1 MSILDAHKVYFLGI
15 GGIGMSALAR
25 YFHLKGKEVSGY
37 DRTSSVVTRGLEELG
52 ITVFH
57 ALDPDRI
64 LAQEVVIFT
73 PAIKSDNV
81 ERAAVEA
88 SDIPMYKRAEVLG
101 QISQAY
107 RTLAVAGTHGKTT
120 TSTMLTHVMR
130 ALGIDVTAFLG
141 GISLNLNS
149 NFVYGESDWLVV
161 EADEYD
167 RSFLHLH
174 PEWAI
179 ITSLDPDHLDIYG
192 SEEEMRNTYKAFARQ
207 ANHLL
212 VHETVAD
219 KDWDLISK
227 VYGTK
232 GDFKLSELIFE
243 GLQTHFTYQ
252 GTTSST
258 AITLPMPGQHNVA
271 NMTAALALVESIAS
285 QSMNDL
291 SKAVASFQGIYRRFE
306 VHLHSESLTYID
318 DYAHHPSEIAAAI
331 DTGRRLFPQR
341 KLVVVFQPHLFS
353 RTQDFMEEFGREL
366 SKSDAVVLANIYPAR
381 EKPIKGVTSEA
392 LASCI
397 STEVHWVGEKENIV
411 SVLSGVIEYP
421 ALLLTLGAGDIDK
434 EVPKVAAWVKSSVQN
449 VELS

>member
-1 MSILDAHKVYFLGI
+1 MTVLDAHKVYFLGI

-37 DRTSSVVTRGLEELG
+37 DRTSSVVTKGLEELG
-52 ITVFH
+52 ITVFYE
-57 ALDPDRI
+57 LDPERI
-64 LAQEVVIFT
+64 LDHEVVIFT
-73 PAIKSDNV
+73 PAIKSDNL

-192 SEEEMRNTYKAFARQ
+192 SEEEMRKTYKAFARQ
-207 ANHLL
+207 AKHLL
-212 VHETVAD
+212 VHETVARN
-219 KDWDLISK
+219 DWDLKSK
-227 VYGTK
+227 VYGTH
-232 GDFKLSELIFE
+232 GDFTLSQLVFE
-243 GLQTHFTYQ
+243 GLQTQFHYQ
-252 GTTSST
+252 GERVET
-258 AITLPMPGQHNVA
+258 AVTLPMPGRHNVA
-271 NMTAALALVESIAS
+271 NMTAALALVESVS
-285 QSMNDL
+285 PESMKDF
-291 SKAVASFQGIYRRFE
+291 SEAVAAFQGIYRRFQ
-306 VHLHSESLTYID
+306 VHFHSESLTYID
-318 DYAHHPSEIAAAI
+318 DYAHHPSEIEAAI

-353 RTQDFMEEFGREL
+353 RTQDFMEGFGQEL
-366 SKSDAVVLANIYPAR
+366 SKADVVVLADIYPAR
-381 EKPIKGVTSEA
+381 EKPIEGVTSKA

-397 STEVHWVGEKENIV
+397 STDVHWVGDKTNIV
-411 SVLSGVIEYP
+411 GKLPDIVEP
-421 ALLLTLGAGDIDK
+421 PTLLLTLGAGDIDK
-434 EVPKVAAWVKSSVQN
+434 EVPKVMAWVKSHIQN